1 MNKIVNFDWQNMMIV
16 DGIVYA
22 LTDKETQSIF
32 DPRAHPCHLCE
43 MHDDCIHYLV
53 CLCLPLHPDTGQ
65 YLTRV
70 GRLLIKT
77 HAGELK
83 MEIDEEYT
91 PI

>member
-1 MNKIVNFDWQNMMIV
+1 MNQIINFDWQNMLIV

-22 LTDKETQSIF
+22 LTDKDTQLIF
-32 DPRAHPCHLCE
+32 NPDAHPCNLCE
-43 MHDDCIHYLV
+43 MHDDCLQELV
-53 CLCLPLHPDTGQ
+53 CKCIPLHPQEGQ

-77 HAGELK
+77 QVGDLK
-83 MEIDEEYT
+83 LEIDEEYT

>member
-1 MNKIVNFDWQNMMIV
+1 MSKIVNFDWQNMMIV

-32 DPRAHPCHLCE
+32 DPNAHPCNLCE
-43 MHDDCIHYLV
+43 MHDDCLHELV
-53 CLCLPLHPDTGQ
+53 CKCLPLRPDVGQ

-77 HAGELK
+77 HVGELK

-91 PI
+91 PM